1 MSSNIQ
7 SNVKMGAKAQ
17 GENCKI
23 YEGAVLFSNV
33 TLGNNVTVFPGA
45 VIGRQPLLTGAT
57 AHRVEGTELLPV
69 HIGENCVIG
78 ANAVIYMDVE
88 IGNNTMICDTACIRE
103 GVRIGSLCVIAMG
116 VTINFN
122 TLIGNRVKV
131 MDNTHLTGNMVI
143 EDDVFISLLVA
154 TANSNSMGRQ
164 ETSAGGDL
172 DEKGPVIRRFV
183 TIGEGACLLPNV
195 VIGENAVVAAG
206 AVVTKNVEP
215 RTIVTGIP
223 ARLHRYLTQDELLTK

>member
-7 SNVKMGAKAQ
+7 SNVKIGAKAQ

-23 YEGAVLFSNV
+23 YEGAVLFPNV
-33 TLGNNVTVFPGA
+33 TLGNNITVFPGA
-45 VIGRQPLLTGAT
+45 VIGRPPLLTGAT
-57 AHRVEGTELLPV
+57 SHRVEGTELLPV
-69 HIGENCVIG
+69 RIGDNCVIG

-103 GVRIGSLCVIAMG
+103 GVRIGSSCVIAMG

-154 TANSNSMGRQ
+154 TANSNSMGRE
-164 ETSAGGDL
+164 ETSEGGDL
-172 DEKGPVIRRFV
+172 VEKGPVVRRFA

-195 VIGENAVVAAG
+195 EIGENAIVAAG
-206 AVVTKNVEP
+206 SVVTKNVKP
-215 RTIVTGIP
+215 HSLVAGFP
-223 ARLHRYLTQDELLTK
+223 ARFLRTLHKRSS

>member
-1 MSSNIQ
+1 MSFNIQ

-23 YEGAVLFSNV
+23 YEGAVLFPNV
-33 TLGNNVTVFPGA
+33 VLGNNVTVFPGA
-45 VIGRQPLLTGAT
+45 VIGRAPLLTGAT
-57 AHRVEGTELLPV
+57 AHRVEVTKLLPV
-69 HIGENCVIG
+69 HIGDDCVIG

-88 IGNNTMICDTACIRE
+88 IGNNTMICDSACIRE
-103 GVRIGSLCVIAMG
+103 GVRIGSFCVIAMG

-143 EDDVFISLLVA
+143 EDDVFISVLVA
-154 TANSNSMGRQ
+154 TANSNSMGR
-164 ETSAGGDL
+164 EGTSGGGDL
-172 DEKGPVIRRFV
+172 VEKGPVVRRFAA
-183 TIGEGACLLPNV
+183 IGEGACLLPNV
-195 VIGENAVVAAG
+195 EIGENAIVAAG

-215 RTIVTGIP
+215 RSLVTGIP
-223 ARLHRYLTQDELLTK
+223 ARFHRYLTQEEILTE